1 MSLSNNKSKLKE
13 FLIITAILV
22 FDTVFLYYLK
32 YRIQELSFSEFTLN
46 YFGNVLNLIFFLLI
60 LAGLIFNNFK
70 KENSISSKFILRFLI
85 IQTIILIV
93 ASILVFANYSDHHH
107 YLFSHPVSEVI
118 KGFVFSLFQFSQ
130 FILLMILWLN
140 LFRRK
145 KLIYLKSVL
154 YSAALVLVLLLF
166 SFFYTN
172 QDREN
177 YRTYRTNN
185 KLVVGVVLGAA
196 VWSNNRP
203 SPSLSARVDKAIDL
217 YNKKLI
223 DKIQLTGSNAP
234 GEMSEA
240 KVALFY
246 LYKRLVNIDDI
257 WLEENTTST
266 TEQVRFIK
274 DNLINQNNVGNI
286 VIISDSYHLT
296 RVRAICNFYKIKA
309 FFAASNLKL
318 NFQSKVYYKMRE
330 SVALLI
336 FWMFAL

>member
-1 MSLSNNKSKLKE
+1 MSLLNNKSKLTG
-13 FLIITAILV
+13 LLTLAAILV
-22 FDTVFLYYLK
+22 FDTILLYYLK
-32 YRIQELSFSEFTLN
+32 YRNQDLAFSEFTLN
-46 YFGNVLNLIFFLLI
+46 YLGNVFNLIFFLLI
-60 LAGLIFNNFK
+60 LSGLLFNHFK
-70 KENSISSKFILRFLI
+70 KQDSINSSFILRFLI
-85 IQTIILIV
+85 IQTIILII
-93 ASILVFANYSDHHH
+93 ASILVFANYSNHKH
-107 YLFSHPVSEVI
+107 YVFSHPVSEVI
-118 KGFVFSLFQFSQ
+118 KGFFFSLFQFLE

-140 LFRRK
+140 LFGRK
-145 KLIYLKSVL
+145 KIIYFKSIL
-154 YSAALVLVLLLF
+154 YSAILVLVLLIF
-166 SFFYTN
+166 AFVYSN

-203 SPSLSARVDKAIDL
+203 SPSLSARVDEAISL

-223 DKIQLTGSNAP
+223 DKVQLTGSNAP

-246 LYKRLVNIDDI
+246 LYKRIVNIDDI

-274 DNLINQNNVGNI
+274 NNLINQNNVGSI

-296 RVRAICNFYKIKA
+296 RVRAICNFYKIES

-318 NFQSKVYYKMRE
+318 NFQNKLYYKTRE

-336 FWMFAL
+336 FWFFAL

>member
-1 MSLSNNKSKLKE
+1 MSLSNNKSKLTR
-13 FLIITAILV
+13 FLTLIAILL

-46 YFGNVLNLIFFLLI
+46 YFGNVLNLIFFLLMF
-60 LAGLIFNNFK
+60 AGLIFNHFK
-70 KENSISSKFILRFLI
+70 KQNSVSSSFIFNFLI

-93 ASILVFANYSDHHH
+93 ASILVFSNYSDHKH
-107 YLFSHPVSEVI
+107 YVFSHPVSEVI
-118 KGFVFSLFQFSQ
+118 EGFVFSLFQFLQ

-140 LFRRK
+140 LFGRK
-145 KLIYLKSVL
+145 KLIYLKGIL
-154 YSAALVLVLLLF
+154 YSTALVLVLLIF
-166 SFFYTN
+166 AFFYSI

-196 VWSNNRP
+196 VWSNNKP
-203 SPSLSARVDKAIDL
+203 SPSLSARVDEAIYL
-217 YNKKLI
+217 YNKRLI

-246 LYKRLVNIDDI
+246 LYKRLVNMDDI

-274 DNLINQNNVGNI
+274 NNLINQNNVGSI

-296 RVRAICNFYKIKA
+296 RVRAICNFYKIKS

-318 NFQSKVYYKMRE
+318 NFQNKLYYRMRE
-330 SVALLI
+330 SVALVI
-336 FWMFAL
+336 FWFFAL